1 MIDYDDFEFASSTD
15 VGVRRS
21 HNQDALALLP
31 AGDSATF
38 EVRPKNTANM
48 STVIGQANSFFPEFG
63 ALVYS
68 KKRGTGE
75 IFEID
80 LPRCKGEGIPL
91 HFDEK
96 FGMLK
101 AMGLTENIVH
111 GRFKYAQVGRLVF
124 AFAGY
129 KGRVK
134 KFGVNYR
141 GMDMPNKEIT
151 VGGVV
156 TAKRQED
163 GENLIDL
170 DVWTQDVD
178 GKKTTPGTAT
188 VALPSR

>member
-1 MIDYDDFEFASSTD
+1 MAEQMYFEDVQEGQELIPIKISPDKSQLVKFAAGSGDF
-15 VGVRRS
+15 
-21 HNQDALALLP
+21 N
-31 AGDSATF
+31 
-38 EVRPKNTANM
+38 
-48 STVIGQANSFFPEFG
+48 
-63 ALVYS
+63 
-68 KKRGTGE
+68 
-75 IFEID
+75 
-80 LPRCKGEGIPL
+80 PL

-96 FGMLK
+96 FPMLK
-101 AMGLTENIVH
+101 TMGLSDNIVH

-156 TAKRQED
+156 TAKRQEG
-163 GENLIDL
+163 GENLVDL

>member
-1 MIDYDDFEFASSTD
+1 MAEQMYFEDVKEGQELAPIKISPDKSQLVKFAAGSGDF
-15 VGVRRS
+15 
-21 HNQDALALLP
+21 N
-31 AGDSATF
+31 
-38 EVRPKNTANM
+38 
-48 STVIGQANSFFPEFG
+48 
-63 ALVYS
+63 
-68 KKRGTGE
+68 
-75 IFEID
+75 
-80 LPRCKGEGIPL
+80 PL

-96 FGMLK
+96 FPMLK
-101 AMGLTENIVH
+101 AMGLSDNIVH
-111 GRFKYAQVGRLVF
+111 GRFKYAQVGRLVL

-156 TAKRQED
+156 TAKRQEG
-163 GENLIDL
+163 GENLVDL
-170 DVWTQDVD
+170 DVWTRDVD

>member
-1 MIDYDDFEFASSTD
+1 MAEQTYFEDVKEGQELAPIKISPDKQQLVKFAAGSGDF
-15 VGVRRS
+15 
-21 HNQDALALLP
+21 N
-31 AGDSATF
+31 
-38 EVRPKNTANM
+38 
-48 STVIGQANSFFPEFG
+48 
-63 ALVYS
+63 
-68 KKRGTGE
+68 
-75 IFEID
+75 
-80 LPRCKGEGIPL
+80 PL

-101 AMGLTENIVH
+101 AMGLSDNIVH
-111 GRFKYAQVGRLVF
+111 GRFKYAQVGRIVF

-156 TAKRQED
+156 TGKRQEG
-163 GENLIDL
+163 GENLVDL

-188 VALPSR
+188 VALPSKG

>member
-1 MIDYDDFEFASSTD
+1 MADQMYFEDVKEGQELAPIKIAPDKSQLVKFAAGSGDF
-15 VGVRRS
+15 
-21 HNQDALALLP
+21 N
-31 AGDSATF
+31 
-38 EVRPKNTANM
+38 
-48 STVIGQANSFFPEFG
+48 
-63 ALVYS
+63 
-68 KKRGTGE
+68 
-75 IFEID
+75 
-80 LPRCKGEGIPL
+80 PL

-96 FGMLK
+96 FPMLK
-101 AMGLTENIVH
+101 AMGLSDNIVH

-156 TAKRQED
+156 TAKRQEG
-163 GENLIDL
+163 GENLVDL
-170 DVWTQDVD
+170 DVWTQDID

>member
-1 MIDYDDFEFASSTD
+1 MAEQMYFEDVKEGQELAPIKISPDKSQLVKFAAGSGDF
-15 VGVRRS
+15 
-21 HNQDALALLP
+21 N
-31 AGDSATF
+31 
-38 EVRPKNTANM
+38 
-48 STVIGQANSFFPEFG
+48 
-63 ALVYS
+63 
-68 KKRGTGE
+68 
-75 IFEID
+75 
-80 LPRCKGEGIPL
+80 PL

-96 FGMLK
+96 FPMLK
-101 AMGLTENIVH
+101 AMGLSDNIVH

-156 TAKRQED
+156 TAKRQEG
-163 GENLIDL
+163 GEHLVDL